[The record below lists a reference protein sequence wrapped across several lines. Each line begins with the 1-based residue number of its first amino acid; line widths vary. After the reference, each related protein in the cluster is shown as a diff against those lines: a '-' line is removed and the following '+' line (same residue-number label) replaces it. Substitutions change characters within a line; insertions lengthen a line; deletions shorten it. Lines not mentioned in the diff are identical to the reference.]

1 MKLRGQRKSEGR
13 KDGRSRGEN
22 VQKRGGGASILDMA
36 GHAGHEWVNEI
47 KVRIAALDPDIR
59 GGRASLIIMPEH
71 LRKPTV

>member
-1 MKLRGQRKSEGR
+1 M
-13 KDGRSRGEN
+13 
-22 VQKRGGGASILDMA
+22 DMA

-59 GGRASLIIMPEH
+59 GGRASVIIMPEH